1 MRVREWQSTGGAW
14 VEREYTDDEI
24 LDLFPDDE
32 GSLVNRL
39 LRRAQKAEAEVERL
53 RAELALHATER
64 GGLGPCE
71 LHDLRWYAYS
81 DPLDR
86 NSQRVCL
93 FCELAECD
101 AEIRRLRADAAIA
114 KAEQQRE
121 ER

>member
-53 RAELALHATER
+53 RAELALHATA
-64 GGLGPCE
+64 G
-71 LHDLRWYAYS
+71 DLA
-81 DPLDR
+81 
-86 NSQRVCL
+86 
-93 FCELAECD
+93 
-101 AEIRRLRADAAIA
+101 RANCMT
-114 KAEQQRE
+114 
-121 ER
+121 